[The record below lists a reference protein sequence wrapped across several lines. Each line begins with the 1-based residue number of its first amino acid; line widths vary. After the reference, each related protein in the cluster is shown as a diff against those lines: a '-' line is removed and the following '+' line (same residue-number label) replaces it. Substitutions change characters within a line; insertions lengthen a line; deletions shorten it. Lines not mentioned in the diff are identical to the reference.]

1 MNRSGVVARYAV
13 PGLLVVAAAFIPV
26 RAKAFEVYTSP
37 RNAAVDARGATSVR
51 IEAGAGIL
59 RVEGRA
65 GITEARIRG
74 TAKSDNKSRLSDI
87 KLIAERRGDQVFI
100 KADMPDYNGGL
111 FSAMRGNWNN
121 ALDLVIEVPVS
132 LAIDATDG
140 SGDADFNNTGALTV
154 DDGSGN
160 LFVRGAHG
168 SVIIT
173 DGSGNITVNGVEG
186 SVRIDDGSGEIA
198 ASNVTGDFTV
208 GEDGSGDIVVSSV
221 GGNLRVE
228 NDGSGNIKVDRVA
241 GDFVVNSDGSG
252 VIRYTT
258 VKGRV
263 EIPDRKRRS

>member
-13 PGLLVVAAAFIPV
+13 PGFLVVAAAFIPV
-26 RAKAFEVYTSP
+26 RARGLEVYTSP
-37 RNAAVDARGATSVR
+37 RNAEVDARGATSVR

-59 RVEGRA
+59 RVEGRP
-65 GITEARIRG
+65 GITQARIRG
-74 TAKSDNKSRLSDI
+74 TAKSDNRNRLSDI

-100 KADMPDYNGGL
+100 KADMPQDHQGMFNV
-111 FSAMRGNWNN
+111 MRGDWNM

-132 LAIDATDG
+132 LAIDAADG
-140 SGDADFNNTGALTV
+140 SGDAEFNNTGAVEV

-168 SVIIT
+168 NIGIV
-173 DGSGNITVNGVEG
+173 DGSGNITVDGVEG
-186 SVRIDDGSGEIA
+186 SVRVVDGSGEIS

-221 GGNLRVE
+221 GGTMRVR
-228 NDGSGNIKVDRVA
+228 NDGSGNIRVDRIA

-252 VIRYTT
+252 NIRYTT

>member
-1 MNRSGVVARYAV
+1 MNRSGVVARYLV

-26 RAKAFEVYTSP
+26 RTRALEVHTSP
-37 RNAAVDARGATSVR
+37 RNADVDARGATSVR

-59 RVEGRA
+59 RVEGRP

-74 TAKSDNKSRLSDI
+74 IAKSDNRNHLSDI

-100 KADMPDYNGGL
+100 KAEMPDYNNGL
-111 FSAMRGNWNN
+111 FNAMRGNWND
-121 ALDLVIEVPVS
+121 ALDLVIEVPTS

-168 SVIIT
+168 NVEIT

-186 SVRIDDGSGEIA
+186 SMKVDDGSGEID
-198 ASNVTGDFTV
+198 ASNITGDFTV

-221 GGNLRVE
+221 GGTMRVD

-252 VIRYTT
+252 DIRYAT

-263 EIPDRKRRS
+263 DIPNRKRRS